1 MTNRQRAPKSP
12 ETFSIARLAAADFDN
27 TIALTSEP
35 SPAGIGVIEAY
46 ELAIGTVFDSD
57 QLAIYKKN
65 GGLRNRAPLEVVS
78 ELMPDAYVTEIKTK
92 EHELNKTKLDVLLGE
107 IGTRFANGQLW
118 PRPVPGYLEFRER
131 LHDSRDEGIRVDDA
145 VISSGHESF
154 IKRTFDVW
162 TVSYPT
168 HIVAVETLDRLGR
181 GHAVKPSSELMDV
194 TRGFWRVGY
203 GLPFWQEASTEEL
216 DRIIY
221 TGDDPVKD
229 GGLAANSGVS
239 FIHMSDIHSSRER
252 WQSMATRSGL
262 IEAVARGFLTHG

>member
-1 MTNRQRAPKSP
+1 MTNRQRAPKSK
-12 ETFSIARLAAADFDN
+12 ETFSSARLTAADFDN
-27 TIALTSEP
+27 TIALTAEP
-35 SPAGIGVIEAY
+35 SPAGVGVNEAY
-46 ELAIGTVFDSD
+46 ELAIDTVFDSD
-57 QLAIYKKN
+57 QLSIYRQN

-78 ELMPDAYVTEIKTK
+78 ELMPDAYATEIKTK
-92 EHELNKTKLDVLLGE
+92 EHELNKAKLDVLLGE

-154 IKRTFDVW
+154 IKKTFDVW
-162 TVSYPT
+162 AISYPT
-168 HIVAVETLDRLGR
+168 HIVAVETLDRVGR
-181 GHAVKPSSELMDV
+181 GYAVKPSSEVMDV
-194 TRGFWRVGY
+194 TRGFWRIGY
-203 GLPFWQEASTEEL
+203 GLPFWQDASAEEL
-216 DRIIY
+216 SRIIY

-239 FIHMSDIHSSRER
+239 FIHMPDVHSSRER
-252 WQSMATRSGL
+252 WHSVATRSGL